1 LQRVLITLVWAACA
15 ALIALAGWF
24 AASSELQAWREPIYI
39 AAGFAGVAALAL
51 MLFQPLLAAG
61 LVPVGSKLR
70 ARRIHRL
77 VGITL
82 VLAVVLHVAGLW
94 ITSPPDVIDALL
106 FVSATPFSIWGV
118 LAMWSIF
125 IAAGLVTVRRKFA
138 PRHWRFV
145 HKALAL
151 ITVSG
156 TAAHALM
163 IEGTMEYWSKAALC
177 VLLLLTTVWVFVS
190 LRARG

>member
-1 LQRVLITLVWAACA
+1 MPRVLITLVWAAFV
-15 ALIALAGWF
+15 ALIVLAGCL
-24 AASSELQAWREPIYI
+24 AARSELLAWREPVYI
-39 AAGFAGVAALAL
+39 AAGFAGVAALSL
-51 MLFQPLLAAG
+51 MLCQPLLAAG
-61 LVPVGSKLR
+61 LVPIGSTLR
-70 ARRIHRL
+70 ARRIHRY

-94 ITSPPDVIDALL
+94 ISSPPDVIDALL

-118 LAMWSIF
+118 LAMWSVF
-125 IAAGLVTVRRKFA
+125 IAAGLLTVRRRFA
-138 PRHWRFV
+138 PRHWRLV

-151 ITVSG
+151 ITVGG

-163 IEGTMEYWSKAALC
+163 IEGTMEHWSKTALC

-190 LRARG
+190 LRSRV